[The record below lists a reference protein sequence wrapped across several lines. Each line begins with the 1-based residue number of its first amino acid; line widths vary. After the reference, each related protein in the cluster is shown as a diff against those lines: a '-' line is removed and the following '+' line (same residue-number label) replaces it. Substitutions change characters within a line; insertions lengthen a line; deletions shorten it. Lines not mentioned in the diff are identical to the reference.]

1 VKAPRTIVVK
11 TLLNADEFVE
21 FSQQCQA
28 DDVTQSKKL
37 RDLARGWLNDRMLMR
52 ATSRPED
59 PALARTW
66 PCCCRG
72 ARTTAHPACCACAF
86 EADGAWQFHLT

>member
-37 RDLARGWLNDRMLMR
+37 RDLARSWLNDRNANARHPPAGRPGAGQNVAMLLPGRSNYRAPGVLRMR
-52 ATSRPED
+52 
-59 PALARTW
+59 L
-66 PCCCRG
+66 
-72 ARTTAHPACCACAF
+72 
-86 EADGAWQFHLT
+86 

>member
-1 VKAPRTIVVK
+1 VKNPRTIVVK

-37 RDLARGWLNDRMLMR
+37 RDLARGWLNDRNANARHQPSGRPGSGQNMAMLLPGRSNYRAPGVLRMR
-52 ATSRPED
+52 
-59 PALARTW
+59 L
-66 PCCCRG
+66 
-72 ARTTAHPACCACAF
+72 
-86 EADGAWQFHLT
+86 

>member
-1 VKAPRTIVVK
+1 MKAPRTIVVK

-37 RDLARGWLNDRMLMR
+37 RDLARGWLNDRNANARHQPAGRPGAGQNVAMVLPGRSNYRAPGVLRMR
-52 ATSRPED
+52 
-59 PALARTW
+59 L
-66 PCCCRG
+66 
-72 ARTTAHPACCACAF
+72 
-86 EADGAWQFHLT
+86 

>member
-37 RDLARGWLNDRMLMR
+37 RDLARGWLNDRNANARQSPVGRPGAGQNVAMLLPGRSNYRAPGVLRMR
-52 ATSRPED
+52 
-59 PALARTW
+59 L
-66 PCCCRG
+66 
-72 ARTTAHPACCACAF
+72 
-86 EADGAWQFHLT
+86 